1 MIHRFRNNR
10 GSSSVEFIA
19 ILPFF
24 ILLGLVVWQ
33 FAVIGYAI
41 LNTQAAA
48 RDGIRVASTVW
59 QTDPARQAAK
69 KSFGQ
74 STSYYSLT
82 KVDVEIDKV
91 NSEATLTVHSS
102 IYPVLI
108 PKAFRSSDVAVP
120 FQWKV
125 TAPLYQ

>member
-1 MIHRFRNNR
+1 MIHRFHNNR

-19 ILPFF
+19 ILPLF
-24 ILLGLVVWQ
+24 IFLALVVWQ

-48 RDGIRVASTVW
+48 RDGIRVASTTW
-59 QTDPARQAAK
+59 EIEPAKRAAE
-69 KSFGQ
+69 KSFGPA
-74 STSYYSLT
+74 TSYYSLNQ
-82 KVDVEIDKV
+82 VAVEIDKRG
-91 NSEATLTVHSS
+91 SEAILTVHSS

-108 PKAFRSSDVAVP
+108 PKAFRTSDLAFP